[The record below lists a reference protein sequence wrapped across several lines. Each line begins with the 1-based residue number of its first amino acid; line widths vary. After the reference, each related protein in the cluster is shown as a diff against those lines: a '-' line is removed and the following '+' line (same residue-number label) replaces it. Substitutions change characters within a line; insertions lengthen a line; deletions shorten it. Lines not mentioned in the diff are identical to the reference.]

1 MKIFGGN
8 FGKFALVLVTAL
20 FVCGCG
26 KGTAPEGSR
35 DYIYYVNSDGTGLVK
50 EDYEISGEGVKEQVD
65 EVLGELRKKTDSLDF
80 KSAYPENVRIRGWK
94 LEESELILRNHITR
108 WIPVKSCSFGLP
120 RFIRLCRSEA

>member
-50 EDYEISGEGVKEQVD
+50 EDYEISGEGVKEQVC
-65 EVLGELRKKTDSLDF
+65 
-80 KSAYPENVRIRGWK
+80 PQ
-94 LEESELILRNHITR
+94 
-108 WIPVKSCSFGLP
+108 PC
-120 RFIRLCRSEA
+120 RL